1 MNRKAKDEAAERE
14 LKRRCKVLLDGISEA
29 AMREIEL
36 LGHYDMPV
44 FQFRDAAT
52 LQPLA
57 CDAQTLALMA
67 ATRDGERGLVQTLLK
82 LRAMA
87 REDSNP

>member
-1 MNRKAKDEAAERE
+1 MNRKAKDEAAKRV

-44 FQFRDAAT
+44 FQFRDEA
-52 LQPLA
+52 
-57 CDAQTLALMA
+57 
-67 ATRDGERGLVQTLLK
+67 TLLK